1 MPLDKV
7 DKVFYYLDKVF
18 VYCGYSNLPY
28 GLVKEWRIIMDTYPR
43 DPARP
48 PWRGFHHVALLTR
61 DLDATIRFYQDVLG
75 MEISFTAPAGDLH
88 GRHCG
93 IRPGS
98 EPDRLGLHFFE
109 YLQAPYSN
117 PLDQSLEA
125 TVFDPGPTFLSHISF
140 ALPNEEAGLALRERL
155 NSSSVPMTPIMDQ
168 GDLRNMVFLDNNGM
182 ALEAIWPHP
191 ASA

>member
-1 MPLDKV
+1 M
-7 DKVFYYLDKVF
+7 
-18 VYCGYSNLPY
+18 GTYSVNP
-28 GLVKEWRIIMDTYPR
+28 T
-43 DPARP
+43 RP
-48 PWRGFHHVALLTR
+48 PWSGFHHVALVTR

-75 MEISFTAPAGDLH
+75 MEIVFTAPAGDLH

-109 YLQAPYSN
+109 YPHAPYSN
-117 PLDQSLEA
+117 PVDQSLEA
-125 TVFDPGPTFLSHISF
+125 AVFDPGPTFLSHISF
-140 ALPNEEAGLALRERL
+140 ALPNEEAGLALCERL
-155 NSSSVPMTPIMDQ
+155 TSCGVPLSPIMNQ

-191 ASA
+191 VSV